1 MAGTS
6 AAATIRRQRVAN
18 VCEAGPTRIGAAWMH
33 WPPSSEALPQSSDS
47 EESSPRV
54 RAPLSTLE
62 LATLDRLLADDRP
75 SSRTGRIAPLWP
87 IEGFAH
93 IPDRFDSPAARGG
106 AFTEGRVTIEQLS
119 ATPTDGHHRTPR
131 LSRPVLPGITPLRLD
146 DDDDDS
152 GRAAAVPA
160 KNYFCASR
168 ALQLKAELGAQSAAY
183 PSLLHALAEIRTRC
197 SMARVGAA
205 AARWFQSEFGAAG
218 GVEAIVS
225 AVLRGAAGEGCGHDW
240 ERVEL
245 AAAALAALQE
255 VRVLPQPAPL

>member
-33 WPPSSEALPQSSDS
+33 WPPSSAALPQSSDS
-47 EESSPRV
+47 EESSRV

-106 AFTEGRVTIEQLS
+106 AFAEGRVTLEQLS

-131 LSRPVLPGITPLRLD
+131 LPRPVLPGITPLLLDDAD
-146 DDDDDS
+146 DDD
-152 GRAAAVPA
+152 GRAAAVPT
-160 KNYFCASR
+160 KHYFCASR
-168 ALQLKAELGAQSAAY
+168 ALQLKAELGAQRAAY

-240 ERVEL
+240 EKVEL

-255 VRVLPQPAPL
+255 VRVLPQRAAL